1 MRLAIDC
8 RFSQKSGIGTY
19 IDNIVDCLLQ
29 YYPDNQYL
37 LFCNRGSRF
46 KQTDNVKIIET
57 DIKPFSVKEL
67 IKFPVDEINE
77 CDVYFTP
84 YINIPGG
91 IKVPIY
97 SVIHDVVFLDVEGL
111 VSSIGRMMRKLYYK
125 RAIKLSEKILTV
137 SQFSKDRILHHFS
150 TQKEI
155 IVAYNGVPNT
165 ILNYNEKSV
174 EKKDY
179 FLFVGNIKR
188 HKGLHTLVK
197 AYKNAQEKGLSSKLL
212 IVGSNEKFRTS
223 DDELTSLINN
233 IQGIEFTGWVTDKK
247 LLQLISE
254 AKALV
259 QPSLYEGFGLPPLEA
274 LHLGSDVILSDIQV
288 FKELYGDLPVTFF
301 QVDNIDGLAN
311 AMLNFKQKNHMTGSK
326 DILNKRF
333 SYRHLVDAIINT
345 IRNDIERFKIYH

>member
-1 MRLAIDC
+1 
-8 RFSQKSGIGTY
+8 
-19 IDNIVDCLLQ
+19 
-29 YYPDNQYL
+29 
-37 LFCNRGSRF
+37 
-46 KQTDNVKIIET
+46 
-57 DIKPFSVKEL
+57 
-67 IKFPVDEINE
+67 VDEINE
-77 CDVYFTP
+77 CDAFFTP
-84 YINIPGG
+84 YINIPGR

-97 SVIHDVVFLDVEGL
+97 SVIHDIVFLDVEGL
-111 VSSIGRMMRKLYYK
+111 VSPIGRMVRKLYYK

-137 SQFSKDRILHHFS
+137 SQFSKDRILHHFP

-174 EKKDY
+174 DKKDY

-301 QVDNIDGLAN
+301 QVGNIDDLTN
-311 AMLNFKQKNHMTGSK
+311 AMLNFEPKNHINDSK
-326 DILNKRF
+326 DILNERF
-333 SYRHLVDAIINT
+333 SYRQLVDAIINT
-345 IRNDIERFKIYH
+345 IRNDI

>member
-67 IKFPVDEINE
+67 IKFPVEEINQ
-77 CDVYFTP
+77 CDAFFTP
-84 YINIPGG
+84 YINIPGR

-97 SVIHDVVFLDVEGL
+97 SVIHDVVFWDVEGL
-111 VSSIGRMMRKLYYK
+111 VSSIGRMVRKFYYK
-125 RAIKLSEKILTV
+125 RAIKLSEKIFTV
-137 SQFSKDRILHHFS
+137 SQFSKDRILYHFP
-150 TQKEI
+150 TQKAI

-165 ILNYNEKSV
+165 VISYTERIV
-174 EKKDY
+174 DKKDY

-197 AYKNAQEKGLSSKLL
+197 AYKNAKEKGLSSKLL

-233 IQGIEFTGWVTDKK
+233 IQGIEFTGWVTDEK

-274 LHLGSDVILSDIQV
+274 LYLGTDVILSDIQV
-288 FKELYGDLPVTFF
+288 FKELYGDMPVTFF
-301 QVDNIDGLAN
+301 KVGNVDDLTN
-311 AMLNFKQKNHMTGSK
+311 AMLNFESAHISHDFTNQ
-326 DILNKRF
+326 LLERF
-333 SYRHLVDAIINT
+333 SYRKIADTLININT
-345 IRNDIERFKIYH
+345 L

>member
-19 IDNIVDCLLQ
+19 IDNIIDCLLQ
-29 YYPDNQYL
+29 YYPDNKYVL
-37 LFCNRGSRF
+37 ICNRDSRF
-46 KQTDNVKIIET
+46 KQTDNVKIIGA

-67 IKFPVDEINE
+67 IKFPVENINQ
-77 CDVYFTP
+77 CDAFFTP

-91 IKVPIY
+91 INVPIY
-97 SVIHDVVFLDVEGL
+97 STIHDVVFLDVEGL
-111 VSSIGRMMRKLYYK
+111 VSTIGKMVRKFYYK
-125 RAIKLSEKILTV
+125 RAIKLSEKIFTV
-137 SQFSKDRILHHFS
+137 SHFSKDRILHHFS
-150 TQKEI
+150 TLKDI
-155 IVAYNGVPNT
+155 MVAYNGVPKT
-165 ILNYNEKSV
+165 IINYTERNI

-197 AYKNAQEKGLSSKLL
+197 AYKNAKGKGLSSKLL

-223 DDELTSLINN
+223 DSELTSLINN
-233 IQGIEFTGWVTDKK
+233 IQEIEFTGWVTDKK

-254 AKALV
+254 AKALI

-274 LHLGSDVILSDIQV
+274 LYLGTDVILSDIQV

-301 QVDNIDGLAN
+301 QVGNIDDLAN
-311 AMLNFKQKNHMTGSK
+311 AMLNLKRNNNINDSK
-326 DILNKRF
+326 DALQERF
-333 SYRHLVDAIINT
+333 SYRHVADTIINT
-345 IRNDIERFKIYH
+345 IRNDV

>member
-67 IKFPVDEINE
+67 IKFPVEEINQ
-77 CDVYFTP
+77 CDAFFTP
-84 YINIPGG
+84 YINIPGR

-97 SVIHDVVFLDVEGL
+97 SVIHDVVFLDVDGL
-111 VSSIGRMMRKLYYK
+111 VSSIGRMVRKFYYK
-125 RAIKLSEKILTV
+125 RAIKLSKKIFTV
-137 SQFSKDRILHHFS
+137 SQFSKDRILHHFP

-165 ILNYNEKSV
+165 IINYPEGSV
-174 EKKDY
+174 DKKDY

-188 HKGLHTLVK
+188 HKGLHKLIK
-197 AYKNAQEKGLSSKLL
+197 AYKNAKEQGLSSKLL

-223 DDELTSLINN
+223 DEELTSLINN
-233 IQGIEFTGWVTDKK
+233 IQGIEFTGWVTDEK

-274 LHLGSDVILSDIQV
+274 LYLGTDVMLSDIQV
-288 FKELYGDLPVTFF
+288 FKELYGDMPVTFF
-301 QVDNIDGLAN
+301 KVGNVDDLTS
-311 AMLNFKQKNHMTGSK
+311 AMLNFERKNHING
-326 DILNKRF
+326 LNGVLNERF
-333 SYRHLVDAIINT
+333 CYRQVADTIINY
-345 IRNDIERFKIYH
+345 NSK

>member
-29 YYPDNQYL
+29 YYPDNQYV
-37 LFCNRGSRF
+37 LFCNRDSRF
-46 KQTDNVKIIET
+46 KQTSNVKIIGT
-57 DIKPFSVKEL
+57 DIKPFSIQEL
-67 IKFPVDEINE
+67 IKYPVEEINK
-77 CDVYFTP
+77 CDAFFTP
-84 YINIPGG
+84 YINIPGS

-111 VSSIGRMMRKLYYK
+111 VSPIGKIIRKFYYK
-125 RAIKLSEKILTV
+125 RAIKLSDKIFTV
-137 SQFSKDRILHHFS
+137 SQFSKDRILHHFP
-150 TQKEI
+150 TRKEI
-155 IVAYNGVPNT
+155 IVEYNGVPNT
-165 ILNYNEKSV
+165 IINYKDKCLD
-174 EKKDY
+174 KKDY

-197 AYKNAQEKGLSSKLL
+197 AYKKAKDKGMGSKLL

-223 DDELTSLINN
+223 DDNLTSLINN
-233 IQGIEFTGWVTDKK
+233 IQGIEFTGWVTYDK

-274 LHLGSDVILSDIQV
+274 LYLGTSVILSDIQV

-301 QVDNIDGLAN
+301 QVDNDDDLSN
-311 AMLNFKQKNHMTGSK
+311 AMLNFGRNNSINVSK
-326 DILNKRF
+326 DSLYERF
-333 SYRHLVDAIINT
+333 NYRQLADAIVKT
-345 IRNDIERFKIYH
+345 IQNGV